1 MYAPRRSSLQA
12 LSFRLFHER
21 KFSRKKVNLSAL
33 RNKCGKNIVKGVER
47 EREMETCAASSRHK
61 RSTRSASSEASENK
75 TELQKKKTS
84 EKTKSKIRYGI
95 SNEHFPYMNY
105 GSGASSSV
113 RLSIQYIPCQQNSLS
128 QRAHTQLDSNEMRT
142 VSSQSQELI
151 LFCRGKRKKTTP
163 SGDQWRWGRGRSSFM
178 HTMPFNLHLLQFKSS
193 VKKFLHW
200 ILCALR
206 FCAVSIG
213 TIKSE

>member
-1 MYAPRRSSLQA
+1 
-12 LSFRLFHER
+12 
-21 KFSRKKVNLSAL
+21 
-33 RNKCGKNIVKGVER
+33 
-47 EREMETCAASSRHK
+47 METCAASSRHK

-151 LFCRGKRKKTTP
+151 LFCRGKRKKNYAVRR
-163 SGDQWRWGRGRSSFM
+163 SMKMGEGGGRLLCTRCRSIFI
-178 HTMPFNLHLLQFKSS
+178 FCSS
-193 VKKFLHW
+193 KVQ
-200 ILCALR
+200 
-206 FCAVSIG
+206 
-213 TIKSE
+213 